1 MGSILSP
8 VFTGVSS
15 YASTLQQVITRS
27 VRIAALP
34 LQQLQNRL
42 QDLNGE
48 SAALQ
53 GLDQDFGALQSAL
66 DAIHASLGSASYSAS
81 SSDPGAVTANAGAG
95 ALEASYTLDIT
106 DIGPYSNTISDSN
119 LPGVSDPTT
128 SSFSD
133 STDYTL
139 TIDGQTFD
147 IQPSDGSLNA
157 LARAI
162 NESSADVEASLVN
175 TGSSSAPQYRLVVRS
190 SDLGPV
196 SIQLNDGARDLLTGV
211 HTGSLASYTVNG

>member
-34 LQQLQNRL
+34 LQQLQNPL
-42 QDLNGE
+42 QD
-48 SAALQ
+48 
-53 GLDQDFGALQSAL
+53 LDQDFGALQSAL

-106 DIGPYSNTISDSN
+106 DIGSYSNTISDSN

-128 SSFSD
+128 SSFS
-133 STDYTL
+133 
-139 TIDGQTFD
+139 
-147 IQPSDGSLNA
+147 
-157 LARAI
+157 
-162 NESSADVEASLVN
+162 
-175 TGSSSAPQYRLVVRS
+175 
-190 SDLGPV
+190 
-196 SIQLNDGARDLLTGV
+196 
-211 HTGSLASYTVNG
+211 